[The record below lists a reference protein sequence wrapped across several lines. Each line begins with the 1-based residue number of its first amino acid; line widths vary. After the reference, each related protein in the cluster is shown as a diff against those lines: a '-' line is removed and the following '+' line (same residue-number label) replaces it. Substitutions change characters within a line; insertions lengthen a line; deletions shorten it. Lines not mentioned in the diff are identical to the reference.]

1 MKTKLIAC
9 MTAVMMLTGCASL
22 GPRIAKVAQRPYNEA
37 LVYSWKEQ
45 LLLNLVRLRYRDDP
59 YFIEVTSVVSNH
71 TIDLGASLE
80 LTFPHMSRPGSQ
92 KFTPQI
98 NYNENPTITY
108 QPLQGAKYVKR
119 LLGHIPMKTVLG
131 LANSGW
137 SIERVLKICV
147 QEVNGIPNAID
158 AACPTPEFLPEYEA
172 FHRLA
177 SNLRKL
183 QIANLIKIDTDP
195 NYSKIAFES
204 LVEPGDKD
212 LYFKIICNG
221 THTSTIHEV
230 QQALGLDEACKMYK
244 FSSNLLAADNPE
256 IIKLKTRTFLGTL
269 YYLSQAVE
277 VPQQHIDCGLV
288 TVTRD
293 PEGNP
298 INWCDII
305 GDAMTIRSQ
314 YSEPDCAAVKV
325 CYRGHWFYIADNDLN
340 SKSSFML
347 LSKLFNIQDE
357 PSGSNVPQLTIP
369 INHSHHA
376 H

>member
-1 MKTKLIAC
+1 MI
-9 MTAVMMLTGCASL
+9 AVMMLTGCASL

-59 YFIEVTSVVSNH
+59 YFIEVTNVVSNH
-71 TIDLGASLE
+71 TLDLSASLD
-80 LTFPHMSRPGSQ
+80 LSFPHMSRPGSQ
-92 KFTPQI
+92 KFTPSVS
-98 NYNENPTITY
+98 YSENPTITY
-108 QPLQGAKYVKR
+108 QPLQGANYVKR
-119 LLGHIPMKTVLG
+119 LLGQIPMKMVLA

-147 QEVNGIPNAID
+147 QEINGIPNAID
-158 AACPTPEFLPEYEA
+158 AACPTPEHLPEYEA

-183 QIANLIKIDTDP
+183 QIANLIKVDTDP
-195 NYSKIAFES
+195 NYNRIAIES

-212 LYFKIICNG
+212 LYFKITCNG
-221 THTSTIHEV
+221 THSSTIREV
-230 QQALGLDEACKMYK
+230 QEALGLSEACKMYK
-244 FSSNLLAADNPE
+244 FSGNLLATDSPE
-256 IIKLKTRTFLGTL
+256 VIKLKTRTFLGTL

-277 VPQQHIDCGLV
+277 VPQEHIDYGLV

-293 PEGNP
+293 AEGNP
-298 INWCDII
+298 IDWCDII

-314 YSEPDCAAVKV
+314 CTEPACVAVKV
-325 CYRGHWFYIADNDLN
+325 CYRGYWFYIEDNDLN

-357 PSGSNVPQLTIP
+357 PSSGSVPQLTIP
-369 INHSHHA
+369 LNHH
-376 H
+376 